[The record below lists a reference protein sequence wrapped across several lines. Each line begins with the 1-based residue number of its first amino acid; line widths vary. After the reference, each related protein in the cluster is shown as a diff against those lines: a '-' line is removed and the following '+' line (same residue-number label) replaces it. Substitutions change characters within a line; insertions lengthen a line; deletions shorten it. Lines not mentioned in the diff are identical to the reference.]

1 MICREKGRVFFMAQ
15 EVANKFIENVCNHLV
30 RNMDI
35 TNVEEHFKEALEIQ
49 RKSAQS
55 QIDFWDMLMMN
66 MLYFTENE
74 QVWEKEFLK
83 MLEKKEWLKTTA
95 LEEEL
100 LMHQMRIR
108 QQVAEQ
114 MDAAKELFHKQYE
127 TNNVTEEDIV
137 YDYAYSSAG
146 NSMRVDLLTV
156 LVSTP
161 EQSKVLF
168 NADPQETIRIINGY
182 IAYHT
187 DGLINKTKLI

>member
-1 MICREKGRVFFMAQ
+1 MAQ
-15 EVANKFIENVCNHLV
+15 EAANKFIEKVCNHLV
-30 RNMDI
+30 RKMNI
-35 TNVEEHFKEALEIQ
+35 TKVEEHFKEALEIQ
-49 RKSAQS
+49 RNSAQS
-55 QIDFWDMLMMN
+55 QVDFWDKLMIN

-83 MLEKKEWLKTTA
+83 MLEKKEWLKTSV

-114 MDAAKELFHKQYE
+114 MDAAKELFHKQYVAD
-127 TNNVTEEDIV
+127 NMTEEDIV

-146 NSMRVDLLTV
+146 HSMRVDLLTV

-187 DGLINKTKLI
+187 DGIINKVKL

>member
-1 MICREKGRVFFMAQ
+1 MAQ

-35 TNVEEHFKEALEIQ
+35 TKVEEHFKEALEIQ

-55 QIDFWDMLMMN
+55 QIDFWDMLMIN

-187 DGLINKTKLI
+187 DGLINKVKL

>member
-1 MICREKGRVFFMAQ
+1 MAQ
-15 EVANKFIENVCNHLV
+15 ETANKLIENVCNHLV
-30 RNMDI
+30 RNMNI
-35 TNVEEHFKEALEIQ
+35 TKVEEHFKATIEMQ

-55 QIDFWDMLMMN
+55 QVDFWDMLMMN

-74 QVWEKEFLK
+74 QVWEKELMK
-83 MLEKKEWLKTTA
+83 MLEKREWLKTTV

-100 LMHQMRIR
+100 LMQQMRIR

-114 MDAAKELFHKQYE
+114 MDAAKELFHKQYVTE
-127 TNNVTEEDIV
+127 NMTEEDIV

-146 NSMRVDLLTV
+146 HSMRVDLLTV

-187 DGLINKTKLI
+187 DGIINKVKL

>member
-1 MICREKGRVFFMAQ
+1 MAQ
-15 EVANKFIENVCNHLV
+15 EAANKFIENVCNHLV
-30 RNMDI
+30 RNMNI
-35 TNVEEHFKEALEIQ
+35 TKVEERFKEVIEMQ

-55 QIDFWDMLMMN
+55 QIDFWDMLMIN

-83 MLEKKEWLKTTA
+83 MLEKKEWVKATV

-114 MDAAKELFHKQYE
+114 MDSAKELFHKQYV
-127 TNNVTEEDIV
+127 TDNVTEEDIV

-146 NSMRVDLLTV
+146 HSMRVDLLTV

>member
-1 MICREKGRVFFMAQ
+1 MAQ
-15 EVANKFIENVCNHLV
+15 ETANKLIENVCNHLV
-30 RNMDI
+30 RNMNI
-35 TNVEEHFKEALEIQ
+35 TKVEEHFKATIEMQ

-55 QIDFWDMLMMN
+55 QVDFWDMLMMN

-74 QVWEKEFLK
+74 QVWEKELMK
-83 MLEKKEWLKTTA
+83 MLEKREWLKTTV

-114 MDAAKELFHKQYE
+114 MDAAKELFHKQYVTE
-127 TNNVTEEDIV
+127 NMTEEDIV

-146 NSMRVDLLTV
+146 HSMRVDLLTV

-187 DGLINKTKLI
+187 DGIINKVKL

>member
-1 MICREKGRVFFMAQ
+1 MAQ
-15 EVANKFIENVCNHLV
+15 ETANKLIENVCNHLV
-30 RNMDI
+30 RNMNI
-35 TNVEEHFKEALEIQ
+35 TKVEEHFKATIEMQ

-55 QIDFWDMLMMN
+55 QVDFWDMLMMN
-66 MLYFTENE
+66 MLYFAENE
-74 QVWEKEFLK
+74 QVWEKELMK
-83 MLEKKEWLKTTA
+83 MLEKREWLKTTV

-114 MDAAKELFHKQYE
+114 MDAAKELFHKQYVTE
-127 TNNVTEEDIV
+127 NMTEEDIV

-146 NSMRVDLLTV
+146 HSMRVDLLTV

-161 EQSKVLF
+161 EQSKALF

-187 DGLINKTKLI
+187 DGIINKVKL

>member
-1 MICREKGRVFFMAQ
+1 MAQ

-35 TNVEEHFKEALEIQ
+35 TKVEEHFKEALKIQ

-74 QVWEKEFLK
+74 QVWEKEFLE

>member
-1 MICREKGRVFFMAQ
+1 MAQ

-30 RNMDI
+30 RNMNI
-35 TNVEEHFKEALEIQ
+35 TKVEEHFKETIAIY
-49 RKSAQS
+49 RKSAAT
-55 QIDFWDMLMMN
+55 QIDFWDRLMVN

-74 QVWEKEFLK
+74 QVWEKEFLG
-83 MLEKKEWLKTTA
+83 MLDKEEWLKATV

-114 MDAAKELFHKQYE
+114 MDAVKELFHKQYE
-127 TNNVTEEDIV
+127 TEGMTEEDIV

-146 NSMRVDLLTV
+146 HSMRVDLLTV

-187 DGLINKTKLI
+187 DGIINKVKL